1 MAVQLTRYRF
11 TADEYE
17 AMGRA
22 GILGEDDR
30 VELIEGEIVEMAPI
44 GPGHAR
50 SVNDFT
56 ERFVVHFRDVAIV
69 SPQNSIR
76 LGRYS
81 EPQPDLVL
89 LRRRADRYGNA
100 LPSAEDVL
108 LVVEVSDT
116 TVAADRGV
124 KVPLYGR
131 AGIPETWVADL
142 PHDVLHVYREPVD
155 DGYRVVQTLRRGDRV
170 APLAFPD
177 RELEVAELLG

>member
-1 MAVQLTRYRF
+1 MAVELKRYRF
-11 TADEYE
+11 TVDEYE

-22 GILGEDDR
+22 GILDEDDR

-44 GPGHAR
+44 GPGHAH
-50 SVNDFT
+50 SVNEFT
-56 ERFVVHFRDVAIV
+56 EIFRFRDVAIV
-69 SPQNSIR
+69 STQNSIR
-76 LGRYS
+76 LGRYN
-81 EPQPDLVL
+81 EPQPDLAL
-89 LRRRADRYGNA
+89 LRRRADRYRDS

-108 LVVEVSDT
+108 LAVEVSDT
-116 TVAADRGV
+116 TLAADRGV

-131 AGIPETWVADL
+131 AGIPETWVVDL
-142 PHDVLHVYREPVD
+142 PHDVLHVYREPVE